1 MSFRITSAL
10 SAFALLS
17 GVLLVPNL
25 AQAKAL
31 DQCGGVYLSVDSHCE
46 FKPMQECETTC
57 TTSSTEQV
65 CAQKTYETCASSC
78 TVTDTTSCKKTHTE
92 SCSKQCETISTKSS
106 REVCVSECSDSC
118 TSSAVSNNHFGGDH
132 GKCQK
137 NCDHDCNVRCDSSS
151 TSDQTTD
158 CETKCL
164 SVVESEC
171 IEEVNRDCVLS
182 CQTDNYETC
191 QTETVNTC
199 NTTCK
204 DKGGALFCDGQ
215 FIGASNLQACADQL
229 ASEFSFNIDVTAQA
243 VADTASDCA
252 DSVSKKCSF
261 SPPAPDRRR
270 RRSFGCLGGA
280 RSGAEPSSSPRL
292 IPNERA
298 LTRRAGD
305 AQSRQLAVPSRFDAG
320 RPRLMPR
327 RPELRLS
334 SAGVVFDALK
344 RSGQKPWRGSILGGK
359 LRGKAEQREELGRAE
374 ASDLGDTPCADTE
387 QRDSARLVQR
397 VRRHHPTVDR
407 DRGAAVRC
415 QRD

>member
-1 MSFRITSAL
+1 MSVRITSAL

-46 FKPMQECETTC
+46 FKPTQECETTC

-78 TVTDTTSCKKTHTE
+78 TVTDTTSCKKTHAE

-106 REVCVSECSDSC
+106 REVCVSDCSDSC

-151 TSDQTTD
+151 SSDQTTD

-191 QTETVNTC
+191 QSETVNTC

-215 FIGASNLQACADQL
+215 YIGAGNLQSCADQL
-229 ASEFSFNIDVTAQA
+229 ASEFSFNINVAAKA

-261 SPPAPDRRR
+261 SPPAPHGGGVAALGALAALGVVLSRRR
-270 RRSFGCLGGA
+270 RRA
-280 RSGAEPSSSPRL
+280 
-292 IPNERA
+292 
-298 LTRRAGD
+298 
-305 AQSRQLAVPSRFDAG
+305 
-320 RPRLMPR
+320 
-327 RPELRLS
+327 
-334 SAGVVFDALK
+334 
-344 RSGQKPWRGSILGGK
+344 
-359 LRGKAEQREELGRAE
+359 
-374 ASDLGDTPCADTE
+374 
-387 QRDSARLVQR
+387 
-397 VRRHHPTVDR
+397 
-407 DRGAAVRC
+407 
-415 QRD
+415 